1 MCDKW
6 KKYSTEKGI
15 RQIEKNLLQEEYFP
29 EFEFR
34 INQENP
40 IYFQVFI
47 YSSINRKKVQV
58 SFIRDSGSDL
68 LVL

>member
-1 MCDKW
+1 MYDKW
-6 KKYSTEKGI
+6 KKYSKEKGI

-29 EFEFR
+29 EFEYR

-40 IYFQVFI
+40 IYYQVFI

-58 SFIRDSGSDL
+58 SIIRDSGL
-68 LVL
+68 AQLVH